1 MWQDP
6 LFFALLVVLP
16 IFNTL
21 MVLGFALY
29 MRQHRKLINACF
41 QRVDDAF
48 RAIHDLQVVVD
59 PYGTTGFRRRIEE
72 GAAMKGATYMSEG
85 AVTGATYM
93 SGPIGGDVRNSN
105 EGGDR
110 G

>member
-29 MRQHRKLINACF
+29 MRQHRKLINA
-41 QRVDDAF
+41 
-48 RAIHDLQVVVD
+48 
-59 PYGTTGFRRRIEE
+59 
-72 GAAMKGATYMSEG
+72 
-85 AVTGATYM
+85 
-93 SGPIGGDVRNSN
+93 
-105 EGGDR
+105 
-110 G
+110 